1 MNNDKE
7 KKILDNITLILN
19 PFQQVD
25 IKYKLPRLDEGE
37 LEVETSVKIKTIK
50 RYLIKKLNLKE
61 EIENIEIFYKCNH
74 ILEDSQTISCVMKK
88 YNTISNSMYFYYK
101 RKC

>member
-1 MNNDKE
+1 MITISSRAQVLAEEPLELDRANTARQAV
-7 KKILDNITLILN
+7 LFDNITLILN

-50 RYLIKKLNLKE
+50 RKAVKI
-61 EIENIEIFYKCNH
+61 
-74 ILEDSQTISCVMKK
+74 QW
-88 YNTISNSMYFYYK
+88 
-101 RKC
+101 